1 MLIFRRTLH
10 VTAHFGHRLSAG
22 SGTIRVVD
30 RQRGS
35 ASARW
40 KQLGQIREEFTRL
53 YDKAKADGLMLGD
66 ILITLEMTDDAYEAA
81 EEQARER
88 SMEEVVKRTVLAGCA
103 PAEQTKKLID
113 EFLRKRAE
121 AKGKRM

>member
-1 MLIFRRTLH
+1 
-10 VTAHFGHRLSAG
+10 
-22 SGTIRVVD
+22 
-30 RQRGS
+30 
-35 ASARW
+35 
-40 KQLGQIREEFTRL
+40 
-53 YDKAKADGLMLGD
+53 
-66 ILITLEMTDDAYEAA
+66 MTDDAYEAA

>member
-1 MLIFRRTLH
+1 
-10 VTAHFGHRLSAG
+10 
-22 SGTIRVVD
+22 
-30 RQRGS
+30 
-35 ASARW
+35 
-40 KQLGQIREEFTRL
+40 
-53 YDKAKADGLMLGD
+53 MLGD